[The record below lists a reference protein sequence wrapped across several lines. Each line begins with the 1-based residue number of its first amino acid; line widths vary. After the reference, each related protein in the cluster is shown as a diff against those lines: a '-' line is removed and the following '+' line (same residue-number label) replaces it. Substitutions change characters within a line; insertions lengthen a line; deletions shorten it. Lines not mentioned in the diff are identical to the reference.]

1 MKGLFYAAVIVGI
14 GWWGTFDLLARLQA
28 PLLARLQP
36 PPASP
41 SPVLSSPAG
50 QAPIHLDERAFTFCR
65 VAYRQVRREP
75 LGQGWRTDYPD
86 GDRNLMLRLSQLTR
100 TPIRQTQHGEPD
112 HRIVQIMD
120 DELFECPFI
129 FMSDVGTIGIDP
141 EEAERLRQYLE
152 QGGFLWADDFWG
164 SWAWET
170 WTREIAK
177 VLPPAE
183 FPIFDIPTGH
193 LLLSALYAVH
203 EVPQIPS
210 IQFWRRSGR
219 SSTSER
225 GPDSAEPH
233 LRGIRDK
240 KGRLIVVMTHNTDIA
255 DGWEREGEDDQFFFQ
270 FSPESYALG
279 INIVLYALTH

>member
-1 MKGLFYAAVIVGI
+1 MKGLLYTAAIVGLA
-14 GWWGTFDLLARLQA
+14 WGTSDPVARLTPA
-28 PLLARLQP
+28 PP
-36 PPASP
+36 T
-41 SPVLSSPAG
+41 LSRGTLSAMD
-50 QAPIHLDERAFTFCR
+50 QAPIHLDERSFTFCR

-86 GDRNLMLRLSQLTR
+86 GDRNLMLRLSQLTS

-112 HRIVQIMD
+112 HIIVRIMD

-129 FMSDVGTIGIDP
+129 FMSDVGTIGLDP
-141 EEAERLRQYLE
+141 AEAVRLRQYLE

-164 SWAWET
+164 SRAWDT
-170 WTREIAK
+170 WVNEIAK
-177 VLPPAE
+177 ALPPGE
-183 FPIFDIPTGH
+183 FPIIDIPAGH
-193 LLLSALYAVH
+193 LLFNALYDVH

-219 SSTSER
+219 SGTSER
-225 GPDSAEPH
+225 GRDSAEPH

-240 KGRLIVVMTHNTDIA
+240 EGRIIVVMTHNTDIA
-255 DGWEREGEDDQFFFQ
+255 DGWEREAEDDQFFFL
-270 FSPESYALG
+270 FSPQSYALG

>member
-1 MKGLFYAAVIVGI
+1 MKGLAYAAAII
-14 GWWGTFDLLARLQA
+14 GTIWGTSELVARLAWAATLPTAAQAKA
-28 PLLARLQP
+28 PL
-36 PPASP
+36 
-41 SPVLSSPAG
+41 
-50 QAPIHLDERAFTFCR
+50 HLDERSFTFCR

-86 GDRNLMLRLSQLTR
+86 GDRNLMLRLSQLTK

-141 EEAERLRQYLE
+141 EEAERLRLYLE

-164 SWAWET
+164 SLAWET

-177 VLPPAE
+177 ALPPAE
-183 FPIFDIPTGH
+183 YPIRYIPAGH
-193 LLLSALYAVH
+193 PLLNALYDVR
-203 EVPQIPS
+203 EVPQVPS

-219 SSTSER
+219 SGTSER
-225 GPDSAEPH
+225 GRDSAEPH
-233 LRGIRDK
+233 LREIRDK
-240 KGRLIVVMTHNTDIA
+240 KGRIIVVMTHNTDIA

-270 FSPESYALG
+270 FSPQSYALG